1 MTEQEVKKELKEVN
15 SIIKQIRDER
25 RKLLDEY
32 RFYMNKKVNLKGLLP
47 SQSA

>member
-1 MTEQEVKKELKEVN
+1 MDKKEIKNKLKETN

-32 RFYMNKKVNLKGLLP
+32 RFYMNKKANLKGLLP
-47 SQSA
+47 